1 MKNGFLRVAACTP
14 ELRVADPEKNA
25 EDIFASLLDAVG
37 KNISLIIFPELSLT
51 GYTCSDLF
59 FQKRLQEKSIDALFT
74 LIEKSKLLPV
84 IFAVG
89 LPLSHKNKLYN
100 CAAVI
105 CGGELLGVV
114 PKTHLPNYGEF
125 YERRHF
131 SPGPKSGTIL
141 IRQKEYPF
149 GTDQIFTCRELPEL
163 RLGLEICEDLW
174 VPVPPSCRHAM
185 MGATVLANLSASDET
200 IAKASYRKSL
210 VSSQS
215 ARLVAAYVYADAG
228 FGESTTDMVFA
239 GHNLI
244 GENGRILAE
253 SMLFSTGIT
262 CQDIDLQ
269 LLVQERIHQSTY
281 PDFPEKSDS
290 SSYRETYFSL
300 VIPEVPTMRVIAPYP
315 FVPADSAERD
325 RRCEEILAIQS
336 TGLAKRLSH
345 TGIKQAVVGM
355 SGGLDSTLAYLVIIR
370 AFRMLSLPLTGILAV
385 TMPGFGTTTR
395 TYDNACNLSKAFGT
409 SFREIP
415 IRDAVNQHFKDI
427 GHDPDVY
434 DVTYEN
440 GQARERTQILMD
452 LANQNNGLV
461 IGTGDLSE
469 LALGW
474 ATYNGDHMSM
484 YAVNSSVPKTLVR
497 YLVSYA
503 ASISEPDV
511 ARVLLDVIDTP
522 VSPELLPH
530 DNDQI
535 SQVTEDLV
543 GPYALHDFFLYYFM
557 RYGFTPE
564 KLFDMAVIAFDGM
577 YDSGTVKKWLR
588 IFIKRFFSQQFKRS
602 CLPDGP
608 KVGSVTLSPRAD
620 WRMPSDASSRAWL
633 EELE

>member
-1 MKNGFLRVAACTP
+1 MKNGFLRAAVCTP
-14 ELRVADPEKNA
+14 KLRVADPMANA
-25 EDIFASLLDAVG
+25 EDIYTEIKNAAD
-37 KNISLIIFPELSLT
+37 KNISLVVFPELCLT

-59 FQKRLQEKSIDALFT
+59 FQKKLQEKAIDALFY
-74 LIEKSKLLPV
+74 LIESSKSLPV
-84 IFAVG
+84 IFTVG

-131 SPGPKSGTIL
+131 TAGPKSGSIM
-141 IRQKEYPF
+141 IRGKQYAF
-149 GTDQIFTCRELPEL
+149 GTDQIFTCLGMPEF
-163 RLGLEICEDLW
+163 RLAVEICEDLW
-174 VPVPPSCRHAM
+174 VPVPPSSRHAL

-200 IAKASYRKSL
+200 ISKAAYRRAL

-215 ARLVAAYVYADAG
+215 ARLVAAYLYADAG

-253 SMLFSTGIT
+253 SKLFSEGLTF
-262 CQDIDLQ
+262 QDIDLQ
-269 LLVQERIHQSTY
+269 MLTQERIHQSTY
-281 PDFPEKSDS
+281 QDFAEKEDNSG
-290 SSYRETYFSL
+290 YRETYFSL
-300 VIPEVPTMRVIAPYP
+300 DMPDVPTIRVIAPYP
-315 FVPADSAERD
+315 FVPADTSERD

-336 TGLAKRLSH
+336 SGLAKRLAH
-345 TGIKQAVVGM
+345 TGIKDVVIGM
-355 SGGLDSTLAYLVIIR
+355 SGGLDSTLAFIVAIR
-370 AFRMLSLPLTGILAV
+370 AFRRLSLPFTGIHAI

-395 TYDNACNLSKAFGT
+395 TYDNACNLSRAFGT
-409 SFREIP
+409 SFQEIS
-415 IRDAVNQHFKDI
+415 INESVLQHFKDI
-427 GHDPDVY
+427 GHDPEVF

-511 ARVLLDVIDTP
+511 SKVLLDVMDTP

-530 DNDQI
+530 DNDKI

-557 RYGFTPE
+557 RYGFNPE
-564 KLFDMAVIAFDGM
+564 KLLDMAVIAFDGT
-577 YDSGTVKKWLR
+577 YDYDFIKKWLKV
-588 IFIKRFFSQQFKRS
+588 FIRRFFSQQFKRS

-620 WRMPSDASSRAWL
+620 WRMPSDASARAWL
-633 EELE
+633 EELN

>member
-14 ELRVADPEKNA
+14 KLRVADPMMNA
-25 EDIFASLLDAVG
+25 EDIYGELKDAAA
-37 KNISLIIFPELSLT
+37 KNISLIVFPELSLT

-59 FQKRLQEKSIDALFT
+59 FQKKLQEKAIDALFF
-74 LIEKSKLLPV
+74 LIESSKSLPV
-84 IFAVG
+84 IFTVG

-105 CGGELLGVV
+105 CSGSLLGVV

-131 SPGPKSGTIL
+131 SAGPKNSTIL
-141 IRQKEYPF
+141 IRGKEYPF
-149 GTDQIFTCRELPEL
+149 GTDQIFTCLTMPEF
-163 RLGLEICEDLW
+163 RLAIEICEDLW
-174 VPVPPSCRHAM
+174 VPVPPSSRHAV

-200 IAKASYRKSL
+200 ISKAAYRRGL

-215 ARLVAAYVYADAG
+215 ARLVAAYIYADAG

-244 GENGRILAE
+244 GENGRIIAE
-253 SMLFSTGIT
+253 SKLFSEGLTY
-262 CQDIDLQ
+262 QDIDLQ
-269 LLVQERIHQSTY
+269 MLTQERIHQSTY
-281 PDFPEKSDS
+281 PDFAEKEDACG
-290 SSYRETYFSL
+290 YREIYFSL
-300 VIPEVPTMRVIAPYP
+300 ETSDVPTVRVIAPFP
-315 FVPADSAERD
+315 FVPADTSERD

-336 TGLAKRLSH
+336 SGLAKRLAH
-345 TGIKQAVVGM
+345 TGIRDVVIGM
-355 SGGLDSTLAYLVIIR
+355 SGGLDSTLAFIVAIR
-370 AFRMLSLPLTGILAV
+370 AFRRLSLPLTGIHAI

-395 TYDNACNLSKAFGT
+395 TYDNACNLSRAFGT
-409 SFREIP
+409 SFQEIS
-415 IRDAVNQHFKDI
+415 INEAVLLHFKDI
-427 GHDPDVY
+427 GHDPEVF

-503 ASISEPDV
+503 ASIAEPDV
-511 ARVLLDVIDTP
+511 SKVLLDVMDTP

-530 DNDQI
+530 DNDKI

-564 KLFDMAVIAFDGM
+564 KLLDMAVIAFDGTYE
-577 YDSGTVKKWLR
+577 YDFIKKWLKV
-588 IFIKRFFSQQFKRS
+588 FIRRFFSQQFKRS

-620 WRMPSDASSRAWL
+620 WRMPSDASARAWL
-633 EELE
+633 EELN

>member
-1 MKNGFLRVAACTP
+1 MKNGFLRVSACTP
-14 ELRVADPEKNA
+14 ALRLADPQKNA
-25 EDIFASLLDAVG
+25 EDIFAYLQNADAQD
-37 KNISLIIFPELSLT
+37 ISLVVFPELSLT

-59 FQKRLQEKSIDALFT
+59 FQKKLQDKAIDALFF
-74 LIEKSKLLPV
+74 LVEKSISLPV
-84 IFAVG
+84 LFTVG
-89 LPLSHKNKLYN
+89 LPITHKNKLYN

-105 CGGELLGVV
+105 CGGELLGIV
-114 PKTHLPNYGEF
+114 PKIHLPNYGEF

-131 SPGPKSGTIL
+131 SPGPKYGTIM

-149 GTDQIFTCRELPEL
+149 GTDQIFTCREFPEM
-163 RLGLEICEDLW
+163 RLSVEICEDLW
-174 VPVPPSCRHAM
+174 VPVPPSSRHAM
-185 MGATVLANLSASDET
+185 MGATILANLSASDET
-200 IAKASYRKSL
+200 ISKAEYRRTL

-215 ARLVAAYVYADAG
+215 AKLVAAYIYADAG

-253 SMLFSTGIT
+253 SKLFTTGIT
-262 CQDIDLQ
+262 SQDIDLQ
-269 LLVQERIHQSTY
+269 MLSQERIHQSTY
-281 PDFPEKSDS
+281 PDYPEKEDS
-290 SSYRETYFSL
+290 QAYHETYFSL
-300 VIPEVPTMRVIAPYP
+300 LFRDVPTIRKIAPYP
-315 FVPADSAERD
+315 FVPADTAERD

-345 TGIKQAVVGM
+345 TGIKDAVIGM
-355 SGGLDSTLAYLVIIR
+355 SGGLDSTLAYLVVIR
-370 AFRMLSLPLTGILAV
+370 AFQMLSLPLTGIHAI

-395 TYDNACNLSKAFGT
+395 TYDNACNLSQAFGT

-427 GHDPDVY
+427 GHDPEVY

-452 LANQNNGLV
+452 LANQIGGLV

-503 ASISEPDV
+503 ASISSESV
-511 ARVLLDVIDTP
+511 ARVLLDVMDTP

-564 KLFDMAVIAFDGM
+564 KLLDMAVTAF
-577 YDSGTVKKWLR
+577 SGTYDPDTIKKWLK
-588 IFIKRFFSQQFKRS
+588 IFIRRFFSQQFKRS

-633 EELE
+633 EELN

>member
-1 MKNGFLRVAACTP
+1 MINGFLRVGVCTP
-14 ELRVADPEKNA
+14 ALHLADPGQNAGDIISALQDAVQKNV
-25 EDIFASLLDAVG
+25 SLLV
-37 KNISLIIFPELSLT
+37 FPELTLT

-59 FQKRLQEKSIDALFT
+59 FQKKLQEKTLDALFS
-74 LIEKSKLLPV
+74 LIDKSKSLPI
-84 IFAVG
+84 IFTVG
-89 LPLSHKNKLYN
+89 LPLSHKNKMYN

-114 PKTHLPNYGEF
+114 PKTHLPNYSEF

-131 SPGPKSGTIL
+131 SPGPKSGKIL
-141 IRQKEYPF
+141 IRQIEYPF
-149 GTDQIFTCRELPEL
+149 GTDQIFTCRELPEM
-163 RLGLEICEDLW
+163 RLAIEICEDLW
-174 VPVPPSCRHAM
+174 VPVPPSSRHAM

-200 IAKASYRKSL
+200 IAKAAYRRSL
-210 VSSQS
+210 VASQS
-215 ARLVAAYVYADAG
+215 ARLVAAYLYADAG

-253 SMLFSTGIT
+253 SKLFSAGLTY
-262 CQDIDLQ
+262 QDVDLQ
-269 LLVQERIHQSTY
+269 LLTQERIHQSTY
-281 PDFPEKSDS
+281 PDFPDKADAAA
-290 SSYRETYFSL
+290 YRETYFSL
-300 VIPEVPTMRVIAPYP
+300 AFHDVPTVRSIAPYP
-315 FVPADSAERD
+315 FVPSDTAERN

-345 TGIKQAVVGM
+345 TGIRHAVIGM

-370 AFRMLSLPLTGILAV
+370 AFQMLSLPLSGIHAV
-385 TMPGFGTTTR
+385 TMPGFGTTSR
-395 TYDNACNLSKAFGT
+395 TYDNACNLSRAFGT
-409 SFREIP
+409 SFQEIP

-427 GHDPDVY
+427 GHDPSVY

-511 ARVLLDVIDTP
+511 AAVLIDVIDTP

-557 RYGFTPE
+557 RFGFTPS
-564 KLFDMAVIAFDGM
+564 KLLDMAAVAFDNI
-577 YDSGTVKKWLR
+577 YDRATIQKWLK
-588 IFIKRFFSQQFKRS
+588 IFIRRFFSQQFKRS

-620 WRMPSDASSRAWL
+620 WRMPSDVSARAWL

>member
-1 MKNGFLRVAACTP
+1 MKNGYLRCAVCTP
-14 ELRVADPEKNA
+14 ALRLAAPRENADN
-25 EDIFASLLDAVG
+25 IFTAVLEAAD
-37 KNISLIIFPELSLT
+37 KNISLLIFPELSLT

-59 FQKRLQEKSIDALFT
+59 FQKKLQEKAIEALFY
-74 LIEKSKLLPV
+74 LIDKSKTLPLL
-84 IFAVG
+84 FAVG
-89 LPLSHKNKLYN
+89 IPLSHKNKLYN

-105 CGGELLGVV
+105 CGGELLGIV

-131 SPGPKSGTIL
+131 SPGPKNGTIL
-141 IRQKEYPF
+141 LQNREYPF
-149 GTDQIFTCRELPEL
+149 GTDQIFTCREFPEM
-163 RLGLEICEDLW
+163 RLALEICEDLW
-174 VPVPPSCRHAM
+174 VPIPPSSRHAM
-185 MGATVLANLSASDET
+185 MGATILANLSASDET
-200 IAKASYRKSL
+200 ISKAAYRRSL

-215 ARLVAAYVYADAG
+215 AKLVAAYLYADAG

-253 SMLFSTGIT
+253 SQLFSKGIIY
-262 CQDIDLQ
+262 QDIDLE
-269 LLVQERIHQSTY
+269 LLTQERIHQSTY
-281 PDFPEKSDS
+281 PDFPEKADTAT
-290 SSYRETYFSL
+290 YRETYFSL
-300 VIPEVPTMRVIAPYP
+300 AFCDVPTVRQIAPYP
-315 FVPADSAERD
+315 FVPADTAERD

-345 TGIKQAVVGM
+345 TGIRNVVIGM
-355 SGGLDSTLAYLVIIR
+355 SGGLDSTLAYLVVIR
-370 AFRMLSLPLTGILAV
+370 AFKILSLPLSGIFAV

-395 TYDNACNLSKAFGT
+395 TYDNACSLSRAFGT
-409 SFREIP
+409 SFKEIS
-415 IRDAVNQHFKDI
+415 ICEAVSQHFKDI
-427 GHDPDVY
+427 GHDPLVY

-503 ASISEPDV
+503 ASITDPDV
-511 ARVLLDVIDTP
+511 AKLLLDVMDTP

-557 RYGFTPE
+557 RYGFRPE
-564 KLFDMAVIAFDGM
+564 KLLDMAGIAFEGVYGHDIIR
-577 YDSGTVKKWLR
+577 KWLK
-588 IFIKRFFSQQFKRS
+588 IFISRFFSQQFKRS

-620 WRMPSDASSRAWL
+620 WRMPSDASASAWL

>member
-1 MKNGFLRVAACTP
+1 MKNGFLRVSACTP
-14 ELRVADPEKNA
+14 ALRLADPQKNA
-25 EDIFASLLDAVG
+25 EDIFTYLQNADAQD
-37 KNISLIIFPELSLT
+37 ISLVVFPELSLT

-59 FQKRLQEKSIDALFT
+59 FQKKLQEKAIDALFF
-74 LIEKSKLLPV
+74 LVEKSGSLPV
-84 IFAVG
+84 LFTVG
-89 LPLSHKNKLYN
+89 LPITHKNKLYN

-105 CGGELLGVV
+105 CGGELLGIV
-114 PKTHLPNYGEF
+114 PKIHLPNYGEF

-131 SPGPKSGTIL
+131 SPGPKNGTIM

-149 GTDQIFTCRELPEL
+149 GTDQIFTCREFPEM
-163 RLGLEICEDLW
+163 RLSVEICEDLW
-174 VPVPPSCRHAM
+174 VPVPPSSRHAM
-185 MGATVLANLSASDET
+185 MGATILANLSASDET
-200 IAKASYRKSL
+200 ISKAEYRRTL

-215 ARLVAAYVYADAG
+215 AKLVAAYIYADAG

-253 SMLFSTGIT
+253 SKLFTTGIT
-262 CQDIDLQ
+262 SQDIDLQ
-269 LLVQERIHQSTY
+269 MLSQERIHQSTY
-281 PDFPEKSDS
+281 PDYPEKEDS
-290 SSYRETYFSL
+290 AAYHETYFSL
-300 VIPEVPTMRVIAPYP
+300 LFRDVPTIRKIAPYP
-315 FVPADSAERD
+315 FVPADTAERD

-345 TGIKQAVVGM
+345 TGIKDAVIGM
-355 SGGLDSTLAYLVIIR
+355 SGGLDSTLAYLVVIR
-370 AFRMLSLPLTGILAV
+370 AFQMLSLPLSGIHAI

-395 TYDNACNLSKAFGT
+395 TYDNACNLSRAFGT
-409 SFREIP
+409 SFQEIP

-452 LANQNNGLV
+452 LANQIGGLV

-503 ASISEPDV
+503 ASISSESV
-511 ARVLLDVIDTP
+511 ARVLLDVMNTP

-564 KLFDMAVIAFDGM
+564 KLLDMAVIAF
-577 YDSGTVKKWLR
+577 SGTYDPDTIKKWLK
-588 IFIKRFFSQQFKRS
+588 IFIRRFFSQQFKRS

-633 EELE
+633 EELN

>member
-1 MKNGFLRVAACTP
+1 MKNGYLRCAVCTP
-14 ELRVADPEKNA
+14 ALRLADPRENA
-25 EDIFASLLDAVG
+25 ENILSAVLEAG
-37 KNISLIIFPELSLT
+37 EKNISLLIFPELSLT

-59 FQKRLQEKSIDALFT
+59 FQKKLQEKAIEALFY
-74 LIEKSKLLPV
+74 LIDKSKAIPIL
-84 IFAVG
+84 FAVG
-89 LPLSHKNKLYN
+89 IPLPHKNKLYN

-105 CGGELLGVV
+105 CGGELLGIV

-141 IRQKEYPF
+141 LRNKEYPF
-149 GTDQIFTCRELPEL
+149 GTDQIFTCREFPEM
-163 RLGLEICEDLW
+163 RLGIEICEDLW
-174 VPVPPSCRHAM
+174 VPIPPSSRHAM
-185 MGATVLANLSASDET
+185 MGATILANLSASDET
-200 IAKASYRKSL
+200 ISKAAYRRSL
-210 VSSQS
+210 VESQS
-215 ARLVAAYVYADAG
+215 AKLVAAYLYADAG

-253 SMLFSTGIT
+253 SKLFSKGTIY
-262 CQDIDLQ
+262 QDIDLE
-269 LLVQERIHQSTY
+269 LLSQERIHQSTY
-281 PDFPEKSDS
+281 PDFPEKEDTST
-290 SSYRETYFSL
+290 YRETYFSL
-300 VIPEVPTMRVIAPYP
+300 AFSDVPTVRTIAPYP
-315 FVPADSAERD
+315 FVPSDTAERD

-345 TGIKQAVVGM
+345 TGIRNVVIGM
-355 SGGLDSTLAYLVIIR
+355 SGGLDSTLAYLVVIR
-370 AFRMLSLPLTGILAV
+370 AFNMLSLPLSGIYAV

-395 TYDNACNLSKAFGT
+395 TYDNACSLSSAFGT
-409 SFREIP
+409 SFKEIS
-415 IRDAVNQHFKDI
+415 ICEAVSQHFKDI
-427 GHDPDVY
+427 GHDPLVY

-452 LANQNNGLV
+452 LANQYNGLV

-503 ASISEPDV
+503 ASISNPEV
-511 ARVLLDVIDTP
+511 AGLLLDVIDTP

-557 RYGFTPE
+557 RYGFRPE
-564 KLFDMAVIAFDGM
+564 KLLDMAGIAFEGI
-577 YDSGTVKKWLR
+577 YTHNTIRKWLK
-588 IFIKRFFSQQFKRS
+588 IFIRRFFSQQFKRS

-620 WRMPSDASSRAWL
+620 WRMPSDASASVWL